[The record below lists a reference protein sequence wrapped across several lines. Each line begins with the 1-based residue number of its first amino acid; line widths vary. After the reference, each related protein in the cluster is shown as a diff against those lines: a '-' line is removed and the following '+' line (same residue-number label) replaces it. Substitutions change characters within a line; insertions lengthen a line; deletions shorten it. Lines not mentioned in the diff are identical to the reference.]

1 MIGEYTDDEL
11 HRLHETLYEI
21 LAEIIRVC
29 DVLRIPYFIQGG
41 TAIGAFFAA

>member
-29 DVLRIPYFIQGG
+29 G
-41 TAIGAFFAA
+41 TTTSTSA